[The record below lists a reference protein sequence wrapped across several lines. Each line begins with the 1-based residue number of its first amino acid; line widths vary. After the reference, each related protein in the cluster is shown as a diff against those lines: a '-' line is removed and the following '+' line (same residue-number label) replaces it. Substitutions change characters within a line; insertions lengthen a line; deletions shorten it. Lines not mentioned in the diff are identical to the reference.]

1 MDFQTGTITITGLN
15 PDLLRKIHER
25 AMTVGYTAEEYLRE
39 FIEQQHTWI
48 HFTPEETEELRK
60 QLQAGLDDIAQGRC
74 RTYPSADALMDD
86 IEAKIEQRL
95 QEDREKE
102 KQAGD

>member
-1 MDFQTGTITITGLN
+1 MDLQTGTITITGLN
-15 PDLLRKIHER
+15 PDLLLKIHER
-25 AMTVGYTAEEYLRE
+25 ASTVGYTAEEYLRE

-48 HFTPEETEELRK
+48 QFTPEETEDLRK
-60 QLQAGLDDIAQGRC
+60 QLQAGLNDIAQGRC

-86 IEAKIEQRL
+86 IEAEAERRL
-95 QEDREKE
+95 REEREKE